1 MRDGSQGP
9 KMTSTA
15 PQHLQSLPV
24 EQLREM
30 AARQQQQIEN
40 QQSHLVAKEQR
51 LKYLKQQE
59 YQQHQMASEYDRLR
73 RLRDKVESQ
82 ELKLRK
88 LRQLRGQPDMANAN
102 NNATLTNDL
111 DSIRLMFNE
120 KEKELSMAVT
130 KVDELTSQLEQLRSG
145 KLNFNYPPQVVEL
158 EKLRR
163 ELAYRRQ
170 LNEQQNNM
178 ITQQRAQLSMG
189 QDEMARIDRRIAELQ
204 DRLTRKRM
212 MNQQLANQINAATS
226 AKQAQ
231 LRAIQAGLSNK
242 NKTKPVSTVEPFQR
256 SLAPQQVDNNHHV
269 SAEDLKPG
277 LSLQEEALSTVG
289 NKNIDSKY
297 QTLPYNTKFGQLN
310 KAAKIE
316 QLKQEKE
323 NNNIGFSEALPRP
336 PPPVY
341 GSRAPDYQ
349 GNYGQGIGVVAPLPP
364 TDITITSSQANKP
377 VSSVAPVF
385 ASRPGY
391 TTPTSDS
398 SPFSPNSKLS
408 STPIS
413 VASTANRD
421 QESPTKL
428 RPALPPKP
436 QHPAPN
442 PVHGEDGT
450 SVDDEDLP
458 PPPPTTEPPNDSPTP
473 EAPTDLLN
481 GNRHDL
487 SVDVSQTQQT
497 QMDNSGL
504 MVAAPS
510 SDQGSL
516 QSVHMSV
523 NRRIEMPPS
532 YHFPE
537 DEAPPSDLI
546 SGAEYPMLPRDVTD
560 NAALFPMVNQIYK
573 EFQDLAFEEKE
584 QLFLNRSPEES
595 DEYTPD
601 TVPEFEPIPPPQ
613 AAHPTVKGIVENI
626 KAGKLKVTG
635 QTRHNRVVSFD
646 PLALLLDAS
655 LEGELDLVKKTAGEV
670 ADPSAAN
677 DEGIT
682 ALHNAI
688 CAGHLEIVQFL
699 VLFGCDVNAQDS
711 DGWTPLHCAA
721 SCNNLSMV
729 RFLVE
734 HGACIFAT
742 TLSDHETAAEKCE
755 EDEEGFDG
763 CSEYLYHIQEKLGIM
778 NEGIVYAVYSYDA
791 EANDELTFQEGDNM
805 MVLRK
810 GDEIEKEWWWSRREG
825 RQDDQ
830 AEGYIPRNLLGLY
843 PRVPPPTKGLQP
855 MEE

>member
-1 MRDGSQGP
+1 M
-9 KMTSTA
+9 
-15 PQHLQSLPV
+15 
-24 EQLREM
+24 
-30 AARQQQQIEN
+30 
-40 QQSHLVAKEQR
+40 
-51 LKYLKQQE
+51 
-59 YQQHQMASEYDRLR
+59 
-73 RLRDKVESQ
+73 
-82 ELKLRK
+82 
-88 LRQLRGQPDMANAN
+88 
-102 NNATLTNDL
+102 
-111 DSIRLMFNE
+111 
-120 KEKELSMAVT
+120 
-130 KVDELTSQLEQLRSG
+130 
-145 KLNFNYPPQVVEL
+145 
-158 EKLRR
+158 
-163 ELAYRRQ
+163 
-170 LNEQQNNM
+170 
-178 ITQQRAQLSMG
+178 
-189 QDEMARIDRRIAELQ
+189 
-204 DRLTRKRM
+204 
-212 MNQQLANQINAATS
+212 
-226 AKQAQ
+226 
-231 LRAIQAGLSNK
+231 QAGLSNK

-256 SLAPQQVDNNHHV
+256 SLAPQQVRTTLFGTNLINSRATIPSYSLFQVDNHHV

-277 LSLQEEALSTVG
+277 LSLQEESSSG

-297 QTLPYNTKFGQLN
+297 QTLPYNTKFGHLN

-341 GSRAPDYQ
+341 GSRGQDFQ
-349 GNYGQGIGVVAPLPP
+349 GNFGQGIGVVAPLPP
-364 TDITITSSQANKP
+364 TDISVTSVNSSNKP
-377 VSSVAPVF
+377 VSSVAPVY

-391 TTPTSDS
+391 TTPTSS
-398 SPFSPNSKLS
+398 STENSPFSPNSKLS

-413 VASTANRD
+413 LNPSSSRD

-436 QHPAPN
+436 QNPN

-473 EAPTDLLN
+473 DATTDLLN
-481 GNRHDL
+481 GNRGDL
-487 SVDVSQTQQT
+487 SVDVSQPQHL
-497 QMDNSGL
+497 DNSGL
-504 MVAAPS
+504 MVSGPTSEPS
-510 SDQGSL
+510 PVPN
-516 QSVHMSV
+516 VHMSM

-584 QLFLNRSPEES
+584 QLFNRSPEES
-595 DEYTPD
+595 DEYSPD
-601 TVPEFEPIPPPQ
+601 SVPEFEHIPPPG
-613 AAHPTVKGIVENI
+613 PSTGVKGIIENS
-626 KAGKLKVTG
+626 KRGNLKITG
-635 QTRHNRVVSFD
+635 QTRHNRTVSFD

-670 ADPSAAN
+670 TDPSAAN

-778 NEGIVYAVYSYDA
+778 NEGIVYAVYTYEA
-791 EANDELTFQEGDNM
+791 ESNDELTFHEGDSM

-810 GDEIEKEWWWSRREG
+810 GDEVEKEWWWSRREG

-843 PRVPPPTKGLQP
+843 PRVPPPTKGAQP